1 MNGTHT
7 VEKIGGTSISWDG
20 ILDKVLLGERQ
31 GAARYGRL
39 FVLSAYAGIT
49 DLLLE
54 NKRTGEPGVFGLYGN
69 ADAQRNWSTA
79 LDDVATRM
87 LERNA
92 AVLRGADRR
101 DADAFVQQRIEHAR
115 SCLLDLQRLCGHGP
129 FEMREYLRTVRELLA
144 GIGEAH
150 STHNTV
156 LLLRR
161 HGVDATFVDLTGWQD
176 EACVT
181 LDEQLDRHIG
191 GLDLTRTLPVVTGYA
206 HCREG
211 LITSYQRGY
220 SEITFSRIAA
230 ATQAREAI
238 IHKEYHLSSAD
249 PRIVGA
255 EAAVPIGR
263 TNYDVADQLSLLGME
278 AVHPHAARTLRRAG
292 IALRVKR
299 ANEPEHAGTLIDAD
313 YKSAAPCVEII
324 AGRRSVYAFE
334 VFDHEMLGR
343 RGHQAEIQRLLDEH
357 RIGIIARESNANTIT
372 HYLVCEGRL
381 IDRLR
386 EALEERFADA
396 TVGVRRVSVVAAI
409 GSDLDVPGLLAQC
422 VGALAEA
429 DIPILAIHQSIRA
442 VDIKFVVDD
451 EHYEA
456 AIVRLNERVIA
467 PHVQRRVARVA

>member
-1 MNGTHT
+1 
-7 VEKIGGTSISWDG
+7 V
-20 ILDKVLLGERQ
+20 LDNVLLGRRQ

-39 FVLSAYAGIT
+39 FVVSAYAGVT

-54 NKRTGEPGVFGLYGN
+54 NKRTGEPGVFALYGN
-69 ADAQRNWSTA
+69 AAAERNWSDA
-79 LDDVATRM
+79 LGDVAAHM
-87 LERNA
+87 LDMNA
-92 AVLRGADRR
+92 TVLQRPDRAA
-101 DADAFVQQRIEHAR
+101 ADAFVRERIDHAH
-115 SCLLDLQRLCGHGP
+115 SCLVDLQRLCGHGP

-150 STHNTV
+150 SAHNTV

-161 HGVDATFVDLTGWQD
+161 HGVDATFVDLSGWRD
-176 EACVT
+176 DGCVT
-181 LDEQLDRHIG
+181 LDAQIERHIG
-191 GLDLTRTLPVVTGYA
+191 GLDLSTTLPVVTGYA

-230 ATQAREAI
+230 ATRAREAI

-249 PRIVGA
+249 PRTVGA
-255 EAAVPIGR
+255 EHAVPIGR

-299 ANEPEHAGTLIDAD
+299 AHEPEHAGTLIDAD

-324 AGRRSVYAFE
+324 AGRRGVFAFE
-334 VFDHEMLGR
+334 VFDHEMLDQ

-357 RIGIIARESNANTIT
+357 RIGIVARESNANTIT
-372 HYLVCEGRL
+372 HYLACEAGL

-386 EALEERFADA
+386 VALEERFADA
-396 TVGVRRVSVVAAI
+396 VVTVRRVSVVAAI
-409 GSDLDVPGLLAQC
+409 GSDLEVPGLLAQC

-429 DIPILAIHQSIRA
+429 HIPILAIHQSIRA

-456 AIVRLNERVIA
+456 AIVRLHERVIA
-467 PHVQRRVARVA
+467 PHVRRVARVA